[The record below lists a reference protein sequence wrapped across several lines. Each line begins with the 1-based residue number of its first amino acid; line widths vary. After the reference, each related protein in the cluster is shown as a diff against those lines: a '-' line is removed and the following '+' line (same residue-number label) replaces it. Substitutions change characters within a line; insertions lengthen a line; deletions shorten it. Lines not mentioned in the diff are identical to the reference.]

1 MSVYSELW
9 ALLRPVETAARGA
22 LLGTVSAY
30 SPPAVTVG
38 ETVLTE
44 RLYWPS
50 GTRLTEAD
58 LGRTV
63 ALFPCGENGFVIF
76 FVEGGESA

>member
-9 ALLRPVETAARGA
+9 ALLRPVEAAARGA
-22 LLGTVSAY
+22 LLGTLSAY

-38 ETVLTE
+38 ETVLTQ

-50 GTRLTEAD
+50 GTRLTEVD
-58 LGRTV
+58 LGRAA
-63 ALFPCGENGFVIF
+63 ALLPCGEDGWLII
-76 FVEGGESA
+76 FVEGSI

>member
-9 ALLRPVETAARGA
+9 ALLRPVETSSQGA

-38 ETVLTE
+38 DTVLTQQ
-44 RLYWPS
+44 LYWPS

-58 LGRTV
+58 LGRSV
-63 ALFPCGENGFVIF
+63 ALLPCGENGWLII
-76 FVEGGESA
+76 FVEGST